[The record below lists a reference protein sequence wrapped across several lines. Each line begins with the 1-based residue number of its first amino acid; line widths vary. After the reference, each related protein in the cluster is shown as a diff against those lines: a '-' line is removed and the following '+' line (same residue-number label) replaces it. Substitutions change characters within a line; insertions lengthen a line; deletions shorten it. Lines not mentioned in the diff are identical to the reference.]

1 MHSYIASGMDQQFVL
16 LPGHFLDH
24 RAIEYW
30 ANLDKPFQICNY
42 NPMNF
47 RLNFIFFLLVFT
59 FCGGYLSGSVSP
71 SDGTT
76 EAIKL
81 ADPTIFVENGK
92 YYLYGTSGNS
102 GFLVYESS
110 DMLKWSGPVGKNNGY
125 ALAKGDSFGHSG
137 FWAPQVFKRE
147 GIYYMIYTAEEQI
160 AIATSNSPLGPF
172 KQSELKPLSGKGKK
186 IDPFIFFDHDGKIY
200 LFHVKLENGNRIFV
214 SQMKS
219 DLSDIIPKTEKE
231 CLSATALWENTA
243 NSTWPVCEG
252 PSVIYFNKTYYLI
265 YSANDFRSRDYAVGY
280 ATSTSVAGPWK
291 KCGATPLLSRSDV
304 NFQGTGHGDLF
315 VDDSGKLKY
324 VLHTHYS
331 ENRVSPRLT
340 AVIDLKFS
348 RSKDEPFKPLMVD
361 AKSFRLLE
369 LTN

>member
-1 MHSYIASGMDQQFVL
+1 MI
-16 LPGHFLDH
+16 
-24 RAIEYW
+24 
-30 ANLDKPFQICNY
+30 
-42 NPMNF
+42 F

-59 FCGGYLSGSVSP
+59 CCNGSLSASVSP
-71 SDGTT
+71 SDRPT

-102 GFLVYESS
+102 GFLVYESL
-110 DMLKWSGPVGKNNGY
+110 DMLKWSGPAGKKNGY
-125 ALAKGDSFGHSG
+125 ALTKGDSFGHSG
-137 FWAPQVFKRE
+137 FWAPQIFKRE
-147 GIYYMIYTAEEQI
+147 GIYYMVYTADEQI
-160 AIATSNSPLGPF
+160 AIATSSSPLGPF

-219 DLSDIIPKTEKE
+219 DLSDIIPETEKE
-231 CLSATALWENTA
+231 CLSASSMWENTG

-265 YSANDFRSRDYAVGY
+265 YSANDFRSKDYAVGY
-280 ATSTSVAGPWK
+280 ATSASVAGPWK
-291 KCGATPLLSRSDV
+291 NGATPLLSRSNL
-304 NFQGTGHGDLF
+304 NFLGTGHGDVF
-315 VDDSGKLKY
+315 MDNSGKLKY

-340 AVIDLKFS
+340 AIIDLKFS
-348 RSKDEPFKPLMVD
+348 YSKNNPFKPLMVN

-369 LTN
+369 VSN